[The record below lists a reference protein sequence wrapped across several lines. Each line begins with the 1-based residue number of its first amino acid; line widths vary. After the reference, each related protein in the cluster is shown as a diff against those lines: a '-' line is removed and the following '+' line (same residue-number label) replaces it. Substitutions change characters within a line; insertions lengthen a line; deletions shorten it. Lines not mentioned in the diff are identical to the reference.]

1 MTVLT
6 KMLNLET
13 KVQIP
18 VTYLPRIKLVD
29 MPADSA
35 SPLLGM
41 TIAVQLKQTGGGSR
55 QTLSIP
61 SARHENRCPAEAD
74 GRRINADSQH
84 PHCSA

>member
-18 VTYLPRIKLVD
+18 VTYLYTIKPTD

-35 SPLLGM
+35 SPFLGM
-41 TIAVQLKQTGGGSR
+41 TIAVK
-55 QTLSIP
+55 
-61 SARHENRCPAEAD
+61 
-74 GRRINADSQH
+74 ADSQR
-84 PHCSA
+84 PHYSA